1 VRRSHT
7 RRTRTPRGLLGRDCT
22 SGQVLLRFSH
32 FTLHTPHLTPHTHLS
47 LWPYPLKTT
56 TADQRIAVWSDS
68 CDVAVDKR
76 KPLAAAILLL
86 CWPEMF
92 RRTCSDCFKR
102 RKSCIPVCG
111 AGGSLDAESVKFIP
125 ITSQLLVR
133 ARGKINIMTERLM

>member
-1 VRRSHT
+1 MLCSERHQVRRSHT

-68 CDVAVDKR
+68 CDVAVDIR

-92 RRTCSDCFKR
+92 RQACSDCFKR
-102 RKSCIPVCG
+102 KKILHPLSVGRAG
-111 AGGSLDAESVKFIP
+111 AWMRSRSSS
-125 ITSQLLVR
+125 SQLRVNY
-133 ARGKINIMTERLM
+133 G